1 MDANIL
7 FHSECNFT
15 LSKQDA
21 RSRWIINS
29 VINESKRVGKLSFI
43 FCTDKYLLE
52 KNIQFLDHDTYTDI
66 ITFDYCEEDLISGDI
81 FVSIER
87 VTENANAFGVNFD
100 DELDRVLGG
109 GLVPGVVV
117 LLGGEPGIG
126 KSTLMLQVA
135 LLNPQFKVLYV
146 SGSSNWA

>member
-87 VTENANAFGVNFD
+87 VTENANAFGVNFE
-100 DELDRVLGG
+100 DELDRVLIH
-109 GLVPGVVV
+109 GV
-117 LLGGEPGIG
+117 LHLAGYQD
-126 KSTLMLQVA
+126 KSKEEVNTMREKEDFYLSLR
-135 LLNPQFKVLYV
+135 
-146 SGSSNWA
+146 S